1 MSLQAAPQATPLW
14 YPTKCWSSYVFVRP
28 AGAFLLGR
36 ARATHSSM
44 FNAIIGFSLK
54 NKLLIG
60 LGTLVIIAS
69 GLFSFTRLP
78 IDAIPDITNNQAQ
91 VLTVSPTLS
100 TTEVEQFVTA
110 PIEMAVRGIQGVV
123 ELRSISRFGL
133 SVVTVVF
140 EEHTDKYLVRQL
152 LNEKLRQVESEI
164 PPEFGTPELAPVST
178 GLGEV
183 LHYRVEPKPGYEHA
197 FTPSDLRTIQDWIVR
212 RQLLGTPGVVE
223 INSFGGYLKQY
234 EVALSPERLQALRV
248 GIHEVV
254 HALEQSN
261 ANSGGAYIEK
271 NSQVYFIRTEGMV
284 RNLDDIGNIVVTNR
298 LGTPV
303 RIADIGTVQLG
314 HALRYGAVS
323 SNGSGEIVL
332 GIVMMLKGE
341 NASKVIGRVKE
352 RLVDIEKT
360 LPEGVTIT
368 TFLDRE
374 HLVNRTIKTVRNNL
388 LEGALIVIFV
398 LVLLVGNLRA
408 GFIIASVIP
417 LSMLFALTLM
427 HFFGVTANLMSLGA
441 IDFGLIVDGAVI
453 VVEATLFHLHQMAR
467 KKGAHKLSQ
476 SDMDVAVQQSSSRIM
491 RASVFGVIIIL
502 IVYLPILSLTGIEGK
517 MFRPM
522 AQTVSF
528 ALLGALLLSLTY
540 VPVVSSIVL
549 NKHLSDRA
557 NFADNIMV
565 YIQGIYRPVL
575 LWALRFKSTLVVATL
590 VACAGALWL
599 LSRLGGEFIPTLDEG
614 DIMMHGF
621 LPPGSS
627 LTQTLESH
635 RLVQRTILE
644 NFPDEVEQV
653 ISKIGSAEIP
663 TDPMAIETAD
673 NIILLRDKSLW
684 TKARTKDELIEQLES
699 VVHTVPG
706 MAFEFTQPIKMRF
719 DEMMTGVR
727 SDIAVKIF
735 GEHMDT
741 LLKSAR
747 QVERLLQD
755 VPNLADLKVEQVDGQ
770 PQIAVQYKYDR
781 LGRHGLHVRDVNQSI
796 RAAFAGAGTGVVFED
811 ERRFDLVVRLASDYR
826 GDLDDLKNLPVSAPS
841 GNLIPLK
848 EVADISYAPGA
859 AQISRDDGR
868 RRIVIGANVRGQDVA
883 SVIREI
889 QQVLDTRL
897 KLPPGYRIAYGGQFE
912 NLEAAKSRLSIAVP
926 IALALIFALLYFA
939 FHSLRDGLLIFTAIP
954 MSAIGGVLALWARDM
969 PFSISAGIGFI
980 ALFGVA
986 VLNGIV
992 LITWFNQL
1000 QKSGITDTKERI
1012 LQGAND
1018 RLRPVLMTASVASLG
1033 FLPMAISQGAGA
1045 EVQRPLATVV
1055 IGGLITSTLLTL
1067 LVLPALYALIQR
1079 KPRGRNISVAAVI
1092 FLLGAVTLPH
1102 VAAAQIFM
1110 TEREAVERIL
1120 QTHPGLMAASAR
1132 TQQARILGKAKPL
1145 WEPAGL
1151 YSSNAGDPD
1160 YGIWGTIEAGLVQNI
1175 PSRRQTQ
1182 AQQRIHNQTAAA
1194 LDATSGHTRLSILQE
1209 VRELYRHMG
1218 YLEGKKNLYI
1228 ELDSLYQKF
1237 FQVAALRYS
1246 TGTASLAERRQ
1257 AEDRTRRIRLDLETI
1272 EHETTF
1278 DQFVLGQLL
1287 GLQESVIPVIEPTD
1301 RFRFQLADTVRI
1313 YTSSLSQMAEAD
1325 IGIAEANLALAR
1337 AQHAPR
1343 YQAGMNAQY
1352 MANQKLY
1359 PGYFVGLALP
1369 LARKGIR
1376 QREEAAEA
1384 GIEAAAAAY
1393 QQSLLEQHVALGHLL
1408 HEKEKYEIQINYY
1421 ESEGLEVAR
1430 ELRRNA
1436 LVQYQNAGMG
1446 YLEYLQNTELALHME
1461 LEYLENLYS
1470 LDRTLLELETRLGNT
1485 PYSR

>member
-1 MSLQAAPQATPLW
+1 
-14 YPTKCWSSYVFVRP
+14 
-28 AGAFLLGR
+28 
-36 ARATHSSM
+36 M
-44 FNAIIGFSLK
+44 FDAVIRFSLR

-60 LGTLVIIAS
+60 LGTLLVVAS
-69 GLFSFTRLP
+69 GLYSFTQLP

-91 VLTVSPTLS
+91 VLTVCPTLS

-110 PIEMAVRGIQGVV
+110 PIEMAVRGIPGVV

-140 EEHTDKYLVRQL
+140 EEKIDKFLVRQL
-152 LNEKLRQVESEI
+152 VNEKLREVESDI
-164 PPEFGTPELAPVST
+164 PPEFGSPELAPVST

-183 LHYRVEPKPGYEHA
+183 LHYRVEPKPGYEHLY
-197 FTPSDLRTIQDWIVR
+197 TPSELRTIQDWIVR
-212 RQLLGTPGVVE
+212 RQLMGTPGVVE

-234 EVALSPERLQALRV
+234 EVAISPDRLIALQI
-248 GIHEVV
+248 GIDAVL

-284 RNLDDIGNIVVTNR
+284 RNLEDIGKIVVANR
-298 LGTPV
+298 LGSPV

-332 GIVMMLKGE
+332 GIVMMLKNE
-341 NASKVIGRVKE
+341 NASRVIQRVKT
-352 RLVDIEKT
+352 RLADIQKT
-360 LPEGVTIT
+360 LPEGVTIA

-374 HLVNRTIKTVRNNL
+374 NLVNRTIKTVRNNL
-388 LEGALIVIFV
+388 VEGALIVIFV

-408 GFIIASVIP
+408 GLIIASVIP
-417 LSMLFALTLM
+417 LSMLFALTM
-427 HFFGVTANLMSLGA
+427 MRFFGVTASLMSLGA

-453 VVEATLFHLHQMAR
+453 VVEATLFYLHQLAR
-467 KKGAHKLSQ
+467 QGGTRALSQ
-476 SDMDVAVQQSSSRIM
+476 SEMDAAVQYSSSRIM
-491 RASVFGVIIIL
+491 RSSVFGIIIIL

-517 MFRPM
+517 MFKPM

-528 ALLGALLLSLTY
+528 ALIGALLLSLTY
-540 VPVVSSIVL
+540 VPVASSIVL
-549 NKHLSDRA
+549 KKHISDQP
-557 NFADNIMV
+557 NFADKIMERL
-565 YIQGIYRPVL
+565 QAAYRPLL
-575 LWALRFKSTLVVATL
+575 LWSLRFKTLLVATTL
-590 VACAGALWL
+590 LAFAGSLWL

-635 RLVQRTILE
+635 RLIQRTILD

-653 ISKIGSAEIP
+653 VSKIGSAEIP

-684 TKARTKDELIEQLES
+684 KKARTKEELVEQLEQ

-735 GEHMDT
+735 GENIDT
-741 LLKSAR
+741 LVMVAQR
-747 QVERLLQD
+747 ADRLLQD
-755 VPNLADLKVEQVDGQ
+755 VPGLADLKVEQVDGQ
-770 PQIAVQYKYDR
+770 PQIVVQFNYNR
-781 LGRHGLHVRDVNQSI
+781 LGRYGLHVQEVNRTV
-796 RAAFAGAGTGVVFED
+796 RAAFAGARTGVVFED
-811 ERRFDLVVRLASDYR
+811 ERRFDLVARLSPDHR
-826 GDLDDLKNLPVSAPS
+826 GDLEDIRNLPISTPA
-841 GNLIPLK
+841 GQLIPLK
-848 EVADISYAPGA
+848 ELADIGYAPGT
-859 AQISRDDGR
+859 AQISRDEGR
-868 RRIVIGANVRGQDVA
+868 RRIVVGANVRGRDVA
-883 SVIREI
+883 SVIRDVQNTLEP
-889 QQVLDTRL
+889 QL
-897 KLPPGYRIAYGGQFE
+897 KLPAGYRIAYGGQFE
-912 NLEAAKSRLSIAVP
+912 NLEAAKTRLSIAVP
-926 IALALIFALLYFA
+926 IALALIFVLLYFT
-939 FHSLRDGLLIFTAIP
+939 FNTLREGILIFTAIP
-954 MSAIGGVLALWARDM
+954 MSAIGGVLALWLRDM

-992 LITWFNQL
+992 LVTWFNQL
-1000 QKSGITDTKERI
+1000 QKDGVTDIRERI
-1012 LQGAND
+1012 LQGATE

-1055 IGGLITSTLLTL
+1055 IGGLLTSTLLTL
-1067 LVLPALYALIQR
+1067 LVLPVLYAMANRWQRNKQPISTLIILLI
-1079 KPRGRNISVAAVI
+1079 GAA
-1092 FLLGAVTLPH
+1092 TLPNM
-1102 VAAAQIFM
+1102 ASAQIRM
-1110 TEREAVERIL
+1110 TEREAVERAL
-1120 QTHPGLMAASAR
+1120 QSHPGLMAANAR
-1132 TQQARILGKAKPL
+1132 TQQASTLGNAKPV

-1160 YGIWGTIEAGLVQNI
+1160 YGVWGTVEAGLVQNF
-1175 PSRRQTQ
+1175 PSKRHTL
-1182 AQQRIHNQTAAA
+1182 AQQRIHSNTATA
-1194 LDATSGHTRLSILQE
+1194 LDAAAGHTRLSILQE
-1209 VRELYRHMG
+1209 VRELFRHMG
-1218 YLEGKKNLYI
+1218 YLERKKALYI
-1228 ELDSLYQKF
+1228 ELDSLYQNF
-1237 FQVAALRYS
+1237 SEVAALRYA
-1246 TGTASLAERRQ
+1246 TGAASLAERRQ
-1257 AEDRTRRIRLDLETI
+1257 AADRIRRIRLDLETI

-1287 GLQESVIPVIEPTD
+1287 GLQEPVMPVIEPSD
-1301 RFRFQLADTVRI
+1301 RSRFQLADTARI
-1313 YTSSLSQMAEAD
+1313 YYTSQSQMAEAD
-1325 IGIAEANLALAR
+1325 VAVAEANLALAR

-1352 MANQKLY
+1352 MANQKVY
-1359 PGYFVGLALP
+1359 PGYFVGLAMP

-1384 GIEAAAAAY
+1384 GIEAARAAY

-1430 ELRRNA
+1430 ELRRYA
-1436 LVQYQNAGMG
+1436 KVQYQYAGMG
-1446 YLEYLQNTELALHME
+1446 YLEFLQNTEMAMQLE
-1461 LEYLENLYS
+1461 LQYLENLYG

-1485 PYSR
+1485 PYNR

>member
-1 MSLQAAPQATPLW
+1 MFDAVIRFSLQ
-14 YPTKCWSSYVFVRP
+14 
-28 AGAFLLGR
+28 
-36 ARATHSSM
+36 H
-44 FNAIIGFSLK
+44 
-54 NKLLIG
+54 KLLIG
-60 LGTLVIIAS
+60 LGTLLVVAS
-69 GLFSFTRLP
+69 GVFSFTQLP

-91 VLTVSPTLS
+91 VLTVCPTLS

-110 PIEMAVRGIQGVV
+110 PIEMAVRGIPGVV

-140 EEHTDKYLVRQL
+140 DEKIDKFLVRQL
-152 LNEKLRQVESEI
+152 VNEKLREVESDI
-164 PPEFGTPELAPVST
+164 PPEFGSPELAPVST

-183 LHYRVEPKPGYEHA
+183 LHYRIEPQPGYEHA
-197 FTPSDLRTIQDWIVR
+197 YTPSELRTIQDWIVR
-212 RQLLGTPGVVE
+212 RQLMGTPGVVE
-223 INSFGGYLKQY
+223 VNSFGGYLKQY
-234 EVALSPERLQALRV
+234 EVAISPDRLRALQI
-248 GIHEVV
+248 GIDAVL

-261 ANSGGAYIEK
+261 ANAGGAYIEK

-284 RNLDDIGNIVVTNR
+284 RNLEDIGNIVIANR
-298 LGTPV
+298 MGAPV

-332 GIVMMLKGE
+332 GIVMMLKNE
-341 NASKVIGRVKE
+341 NASRVIQRVKT
-352 RLVDIEKT
+352 RLADIQKT
-360 LPEGVTIT
+360 LPEGVTIA

-374 HLVNRTIKTVRNNL
+374 NLVNRTIKTVRNNL
-388 LEGALIVIFV
+388 VEGALIVIFV
-398 LVLLVGNLRA
+398 LVLLVGNMRA
-408 GFIIASVIP
+408 GLIIASVIP
-417 LSMLFALTLM
+417 LSMLFALTMM
-427 HFFGVTANLMSLGA
+427 HLFGVTANLMSLGA

-453 VVEATLFHLHQMAR
+453 VVEATLFYLHQLAR
-467 KKGAHKLSQ
+467 QGGARVLSQ
-476 SDMDVAVQQSSSRIM
+476 SEMDAAVQYSSSRIM
-491 RASVFGVIIIL
+491 RSSVFGVIIIL

-517 MFRPM
+517 MFKPM

-528 ALLGALLLSLTY
+528 ALIGALLLSLTY
-540 VPVVSSIVL
+540 VPVASSIVL
-549 NKHLSDRA
+549 KKHISDQP
-557 NFADNIMV
+557 NFADRIMARL
-565 YIQGIYRPVL
+565 QAAYRPML
-575 LWALRFKSTLVVATL
+575 LWSLRFKTFLLATTLLAF
-590 VACAGALWL
+590 AGSLWL

-635 RLVQRTILE
+635 RLVQSAILD
-644 NFPDEVEQV
+644 NFPNEVEQV
-653 ISKIGSAEIP
+653 VSKIGSAEIP

-684 TKARTKDELIEQLES
+684 KRARTKEELVEQLEQ

-735 GEHMDT
+735 GENLDT
-741 LLKSAR
+741 LVRSA
-747 QVERLLQD
+747 QHVERLLQD
-755 VPNLADLKVEQVDGQ
+755 VPGLVDLKVEQVDGQ
-770 PQIAVQYKYDR
+770 PQIVVQFNYNR
-781 LGRHGLHVRDVNQSI
+781 LGRYGLHVQEVNQTV

-811 ERRFDLVVRLASDYR
+811 ERRFDLVARLSPNHR
-826 GDLDDLKNLPVSAPS
+826 GDLEDIRNLPVSTPT
-841 GNLIPLK
+841 GQLIPLK
-848 EVADISYAPGA
+848 EVADIDYAPGA
-859 AQISRDDGR
+859 AQISRDEGR
-868 RRIVIGANVRGQDVA
+868 RRIVVGANVRGRDVA
-883 SVIREI
+883 SVIRDV
-889 QQVLDTRL
+889 QNVLEPQL

-912 NLEAAKSRLSIAVP
+912 NLEAAKARLSIAVP
-926 IALALIFALLYFA
+926 IALALIFVLLYFT
-939 FHSLRDGLLIFTAIP
+939 FHTLREGMLIFTAIP

-1000 QKSGITDTKERI
+1000 QQDGVKDIRERI
-1012 LQGAND
+1012 LQGATE

-1055 IGGLITSTLLTL
+1055 IGGLLTSTLLTL
-1067 LVLPALYALIQR
+1067 LVLPVLYAMANRWQRNKQPISTLIILLI
-1079 KPRGRNISVAAVI
+1079 GAA
-1092 FLLGAVTLPH
+1092 TLPNM
-1102 VAAAQIFM
+1102 ASAQIRM
-1110 TEREAVERIL
+1110 TEREAVERAL
-1120 QTHPGLMAASAR
+1120 QTHPGLMAANAR
-1132 TQQARILGKAKPL
+1132 TQQASTLGNAKPV

-1160 YGIWGTIEAGLVQNI
+1160 YGVWGTVEAGLVQNF
-1175 PSRRQTQ
+1175 PSRRQTL
-1182 AQQRIHNQTAAA
+1182 AQQRIHNKTAAA
-1194 LDATSGHTRLSILQE
+1194 LDAAAGHTRLSILQE
-1209 VRELYRHMG
+1209 VRELFRHMG
-1218 YLEGKKNLYI
+1218 YLERKKTLYT
-1228 ELDSLYQKF
+1228 ELDSLYQNF
-1237 FQVAALRYS
+1237 AEVAALRYA
-1246 TGTASLAERRQ
+1246 TGAASLAERRQ
-1257 AEDRTRRIRLDLETI
+1257 AEDRIRRIRLDLETI

-1287 GLQESVIPVIEPTD
+1287 GLQESVIPVIESSD
-1301 RFRFQLADTVRI
+1301 RSRFQLADTTRI
-1313 YTSSLSQMAEAD
+1313 YNTSRSQMAEAD
-1325 IGIAEANLALAR
+1325 VAIAEANLALTR
-1337 AQHAPR
+1337 ALHAPR

-1359 PGYFVGLALP
+1359 PGYFVGLAMP
-1369 LARKGIR
+1369 IARKGIR
-1376 QREEAAEA
+1376 QRAEAAGA
-1384 GIEAAAAAY
+1384 GIEAAKAAY

-1436 LVQYQNAGMG
+1436 KVQYQYAGMG
-1446 YLEYLQNTELALHME
+1446 YLEFLQNTEMAMQLE
-1461 LEYLENLYS
+1461 LEYLENLYG

-1485 PYSR
+1485 PYTR